1 MEHLIPSFIRVVR
14 QLDDA
19 ASLLALFQE
28 FESNPSAVRA
38 EDRVWLLDF
47 PDPSTQEANIA
58 AATTLNKQDLLKK
71 AAQSPR
77 ELTEAEID
85 LLKNRYWGKILFQE
99 EFPLFDALGALESVS
114 NEYCNETLR
123 RLERF

>member
-38 EDRVWLLDF
+38 EDRVRLLDF
-47 PDPSTQEANIA
+47 LDPSTQEANIA

-85 LLKNRYWGKILFQE
+85 LTKEPILGEDSLSGRISPF
-99 EFPLFDALGALESVS
+99 
-114 NEYCNETLR
+114 
-123 RLERF
+123 